1 LDTVP
6 RRRLKFRRRRYLL
19 YLSPLTYKRF
29 RDYLQ
34 GLRHQP
40 VNGLFNFTKLKKPY
54 NFILFYLFCLCS
66 NPPIRLSRLEALFE
80 LSDVQA
86 TSEKVWKIMKLKYKF
101 SAVHPTVKTVG
112 FLAEFYVYLH
122 ATGQALEDPN
132 PRSRFE

>member
-54 NFILFYLFCLCS
+54 NFILFILFYARTLPPACLGLKPYSSFRTFKPHPKKCG
-66 NPPIRLSRLEALFE
+66 RL
-80 LSDVQA
+80 
-86 TSEKVWKIMKLKYKF
+86 
-101 SAVHPTVKTVG
+101 
-112 FLAEFYVYLH
+112 
-122 ATGQALEDPN
+122 
-132 PRSRFE
+132 